1 MSASSRS
8 EKIKIENISNKAM
21 ASNKT
26 EEEMVTEVKPEGNSV
41 EYLKK
46 ELQAKLQKSLAKGDT
61 W

>member
-1 MSASSRS
+1 
-8 EKIKIENISNKAM
+8 M

-41 EYLKK
+41 ANLKK
-46 ELQAKLQKSLAKGDT
+46 ELQAKLQKSLSKGDT